1 MAPIAINPISRSRF
15 NALATYARNPQVK
28 YHSNEL
34 EWFRTIDGKVL
45 GTLLLDTIDNDY
57 AGIILA
63 RDLNKKYRFID
74 ITKFDDS
81 RIKTRKN
88 Y

>member
-34 EWFRTIDGKVL
+34 EWFETIDGKVL
-45 GTLLLDTIDNDY
+45 GTLLL
-57 AGIILA
+57 GLC
-63 RDLNKKYRFID
+63 
-74 ITKFDDS
+74 
-81 RIKTRKN
+81 
-88 Y
+88 